1 MTVLGVTIGE
11 PQKHVEEPSE
21 ACLSDWRRDCDA
33 IVLEL
38 PGGDRLSA
46 RLRELGIL
54 PGTLIRVLRTG
65 AHLVVQTGDARLA
78 LRREDC
84 SAVRV
89 GAVPA
94 VA

>member
-1 MTVLGVTIGE
+1 
-11 PQKHVEEPSE
+11 
-21 ACLSDWRRDCDA
+21 
-33 IVLEL
+33 
-38 PGGDRLSA
+38 
-46 RLRELGIL
+46 
-54 PGTLIRVLRTG
+54 
-65 AHLVVQTGDARLA
+65 VVQTGDARLA